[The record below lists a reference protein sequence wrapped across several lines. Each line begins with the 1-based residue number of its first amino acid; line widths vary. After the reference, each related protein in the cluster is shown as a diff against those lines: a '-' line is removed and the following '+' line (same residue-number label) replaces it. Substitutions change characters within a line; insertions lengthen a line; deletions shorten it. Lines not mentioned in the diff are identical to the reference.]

1 MRPGAR
7 RYADRETRASKTVG
21 VMESKYDH
29 LSREELIRV
38 LERREREEKRFGLN
52 WERDDIE
59 HERLL
64 NADYVALDPDNSL
77 CVGEAPFHNLLIE
90 GPNFDAL
97 RALLPAFA
105 GRVKC
110 VLIDPPYNT
119 GQTDFIYNDK
129 FVGKDDAY
137 RHSKWLE
144 MMFQSLSLARD
155 LLSDDGVLFVH
166 IGEEEVHRLGCLL
179 DDLMPGR
186 KVTSFVWRRRS
197 GANDSKEY
205 FVSQDHEY
213 VLCYAN
219 PNFSF
224 EGDVKST
231 DAYTN
236 PDNDSRGA
244 WVNSDLTQRKTYHQ
258 RRNAMYGIQNPK
270 NGIWYPADPNS
281 GWAFASKYKLK
292 SGQKT
297 RSLTMEE
304 IIAADKVLWPQNDEF
319 VVYDALS

>member
-1 MRPGAR
+1 
-7 RYADRETRASKTVG
+7 
-21 VMESKYDH
+21 MESKYDH

-59 HERLL
+59 HDRLL

-97 RALLPAFA
+97 RALRPAFA
-105 GRVKC
+105 GKVKC

-155 LLSDDGVLFVH
+155 LLSDDGVLLVH

-179 DDLMPGR
+179 DEIMPGR
-186 KVTSFVWRRRS
+186 KVASFVWRRRS

-236 PDNDSRGA
+236 PDNDKHGPWA
-244 WVNSDLTQRKTYHQ
+244 NSDLTKRATYNQRPNTFYP
-258 RRNAMYGIQNPK
+258 IQNPE
-270 NGIWYPADPNS
+270 NGVWYPCSPDNV
-281 GWAFASKYKLK
+281 WAFATRSRLK
-292 SGQKT
+292 PNQKT
-297 RSLTMEE
+297 RSLTMDE
-304 IIAADKVLWPQNDEF
+304 IIATQKVLWPQNDEF